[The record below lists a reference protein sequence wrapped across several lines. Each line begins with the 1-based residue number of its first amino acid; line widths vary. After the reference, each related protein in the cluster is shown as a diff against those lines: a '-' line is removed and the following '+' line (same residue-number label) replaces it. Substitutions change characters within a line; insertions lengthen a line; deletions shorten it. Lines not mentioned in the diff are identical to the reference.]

1 MSGMSSG
8 DVLTALLHGELDS
21 GEGSYNSFD
30 RWSTSLRGD
39 AGSEGARL
47 VTVHEALHVVLNDTT
62 AFGVLLA
69 ACAALA
75 QAEGGQHEVA
85 LRRLVGH
92 CRGVHEAFAT
102 FQRMWLVAAGELS
115 YFRDIRGT
123 NAGIGTPAIW
133 CQCRIACPE
142 RK

>member
-75 QAEGGQHEVA
+75 HAEGGQHEVA
-85 LRRLVGH
+85 LRPLLGH

-102 FQRMWLVAAGELS
+102 FQSLWLVAAGELS
-115 YFRDIRGT
+115 YLSGYPRYERWYRDASDLVPVPDRL
-123 NAGIGTPAIW
+123 P
-133 CQCRIACPE
+133 
-142 RK
+142 